1 MDALIVYPPLVRRK
15 KVTTNRPSIFLGG
28 SIEMGK
34 AEDWQTRTAA
44 RLIHST
50 SIIYNPRR
58 PDWDS
63 SWEQDINNEQ
73 FNVQVN
79 WELDRIGEADIVV
92 MYFDPAT
99 KSAISLM
106 EVGILSVL
114 KPAATHVCCPEG
126 FWRKGN
132 VDILCERSGIITHE
146 SLDDML
152 NHIDKLCV
160 RMSSQVD
167 KGVIPV

>member
-1 MDALIVYPPLVRRK
+1 MDALIVYPPIVRRK
-15 KVTTNRPSIFLGG
+15 LVATNRPSIFLGG

-34 AEDWQTRTAA
+34 AEDWQAHAA
-44 RLIHST
+44 GRLIHGA

-63 SWEQDINNEQ
+63 SWEQKIENEQ

-79 WELDRIGEADIVV
+79 WELDRITEADVVV
-92 MYFDPAT
+92 MYFDPDT

-106 EVGILSVL
+106 ELGILSAL
-114 KPAATHVCCPEG
+114 KPSATHVCCPEG

-132 VDILCERSGIITHE
+132 VDILCERAGIMSHE
-146 SLDDML
+146 SLNALLDYV
-152 NHIDKLCV
+152 V
-160 RMSSQVD
+160 RELLQDARSS
-167 KGVIPV
+167 